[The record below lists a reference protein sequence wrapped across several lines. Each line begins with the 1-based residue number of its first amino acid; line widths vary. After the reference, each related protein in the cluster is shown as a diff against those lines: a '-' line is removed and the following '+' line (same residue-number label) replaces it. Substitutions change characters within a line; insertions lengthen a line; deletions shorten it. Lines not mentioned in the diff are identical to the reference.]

1 MTKPVANGVRK
12 GVKRQFHM
20 ALDQDT
26 FAIVKARAIQERTSL
41 AEQVRLLVEWGLE
54 ATTN

>member
-1 MTKPVANGVRK
+1 
-12 GVKRQFHM
+12 M

-26 FAIVKARAIQERTSL
+26 FAIVKARAVRERTSL

-54 ATTN
+54 AVTN